1 MSIATDPQELNVVQ
15 EQAQSGASPVAAAAY
30 LAGLVYLWGEALFRY
45 VFTAYPSVPEHY
57 MLYQAR
63 TGEIAAMWLT
73 ISVVAVAVFLLFG
86 FRVWRSRARVGSI
99 PVWTIVLI
107 ITAIIAPML
116 GEIGTPIGI

>member
-1 MSIATDPQELNVVQ
+1 MNIATDPQELAVDQ
-15 EQAQSGASPVAAAAY
+15 QHTQSGASPVAAAAY

-45 VFTAYPSVPEHY
+45 VFTNYPSTPEHY

-86 FRVWRSRARVGSI
+86 FRVWRSRTRVGSI

-107 ITAIIAPML
+107 ISAIIAPML

>member
-1 MSIATDPQELNVVQ
+1 MNIATGPQELDVA
-15 EQAQSGASPVAAAAY
+15 ERHAQSGASPVAAAAY

-45 VFTAYPSVPEHY
+45 VFTNYPSVPEHY
-57 MLYQAR
+57 MLYPAR

-73 ISVVAVAVFLLFG
+73 ISVVAVAVFLFFG
-86 FRVWRSRARVGSI
+86 LRVWRSRTRVGSI

-107 ITAIIAPML
+107 ISAIIAPML